1 MTAADAYPETP
12 ASRPIWLMTLAD
24 LGLLLVG
31 FFVFIQASQHL
42 DGKALAKGIRA
53 GFGVPSTPAS
63 PPVAGNEPMPVA
75 AAAMLD
81 FAPGSAALPS
91 SPAGLIAWAREVA
104 RDPRVVLKVS
114 GGIDGSPADVDPATG
129 SGAVLA
135 VDRAR
140 AVAAALAAAH
150 VVSPARLDIRGAG
163 KPGHRAVTLTIG
175 FAGGG
180 QNAAG
185 ANGRQDSAA
194 RQPDFAAP

>member
-53 GFGVPSTPAS
+53 GFGATSAPAS
-63 PPVAGNEPMPVA
+63 PPAAGNEPMPVA

-81 FAPGSAALPS
+81 FTPGSAALPS
-91 SPAGLIAWAREVA
+91 SPAGLIAWAGEVA

-114 GGIDGSPADVDPATG
+114 GGIDGSPADVDPVTG

-150 VVSPARLDIRGAG
+150 VVPPARLDILGAG

-175 FAGGG
+175 FAGG
-180 QNAAG
+180 QNATAAG
-185 ANGRQDSAA
+185 GRQDSAA

>member
-1 MTAADAYPETP
+1 MNAADAYPEAP

-42 DGKALAKGIRA
+42 DGKALAQGIRS
-53 GFGVPSTPAS
+53 GFGVASAPSATGS
-63 PPVAGNEPMPVA
+63 EPMPVA

-81 FAPGSAALPS
+81 FAPGSAALPA

-114 GGIDGSPADVDPATG
+114 GGIDGAPGDVDPVTG

-140 AVAAALAAAH
+140 AVATALVAAH
-150 VVSPARLDIRGAG
+150 VVPPARLDIRGAG
-163 KPGHRAVTLTIG
+163 RPGHRSVTLTIG
-175 FAGGG
+175 FAG
-180 QNAAG
+180 
-185 ANGRQDSAA
+185 RQDVAA
-194 RQPDFAAP
+194 RQPDLAAP

>member
-42 DGKALAKGIRA
+42 DGKALAQGIRA
-53 GFGVPSTPAS
+53 GFGVAAAPAPPSA
-63 PPVAGNEPMPVA
+63 AGSEPMPVA

-81 FAPGSAALPS
+81 FAPGSAVLPS

-114 GGIDGSPADVDPATG
+114 GEVDGSPGDVDPVTG

-135 VDRAR
+135 ADRAR

-150 VVSPARLDIRGAG
+150 VVPPTQLDIRGAG
-163 KPGHRAVTLTIG
+163 RSGHRTVTLTIG
-175 FAGGG
+175 FAGNADGR
-180 QNAAG
+180 QNAAT
-185 ANGRQDSAA
+185 
-194 RQPDFAAP
+194 RQPEFAAP